1 MIDKMH
7 FTEDQVQQVERI
19 QKHAFES
26 GLVWGFVGSLAM
38 AVGISIAVMIATRF
52 GHLLF

>member
-1 MIDKMH
+1 MIDKMQ
-7 FTEDQVQQVERI
+7 FTEDQVREVERI

-26 GLVWGFVGSLAM
+26 GLVWGFVGSLATV
-38 AVGISIAVMIATRF
+38 VGISIAVMAATRF